1 MRIILLGPPGA
12 GKGTQAARLALGQK
26 LEHIS
31 TGDML
36 RTEVSGGTELGRLAK
51 TYMDR
56 GDLVPD
62 EVIIGMIQG
71 RLKGGAGVILDGFP
85 RTVAQAQALD
95 KAFTAAGTKVDRAVY
110 FKVENE
116 ELVKRL
122 SGRATCS
129 GCQTPYNL
137 NTAPPKKAGVC
148 DRCGGK
154 LAQRP
159 DDQPDA
165 VRRRLKV
172 YEEQTAPVL
181 DYYRKAGKVR
191 EIDAAGPVDEVYGRL
206 AAAVK

>member
-12 GKGTQAARLALGQK
+12 GKGTQAARLAHGQK
-26 LEHIS
+26 LAHIS

-36 RTEVSGGTELGRLAK
+36 RAEVSGGTELGKLAK
-51 TYMDR
+51 NYMDR

-71 RLKGGAGVILDGFP
+71 RLKDGSGVILDGFP
-85 RTVAQAQALD
+85 RTIAQAQALD
-95 KAFTAAGTKVDRAVY
+95 KALTVAGTRVDRVVY

-129 GCQTPYNL
+129 GCQSPYNL
-137 NTAPPKKAGVC
+137 STAPPKKPGVC

-165 VRRRLKV
+165 VRRRLMV

-181 DYYRKAGKVR
+181 DYYRKTGKVK
-191 EIDAAGPVDEVYGRL
+191 EINAVGALDEVYGRL